1 MEIWM
6 SSEKDVLVGKAEH
19 TARNKVEP
27 IVNQLLH
34 KVELACGLERWSV
47 IFIVMRDEW
56 IGSYPEI
63 KRYHKSKKDV
73 ELRVQLPFFEFKDAD
88 DLKQIKMLLDALS
101 RSVDMMEEIN
111 NLKLTKEDARALRES
126 VEKARV
132 QLGCA

>member
-19 TARNKVEP
+19 TARHKVEP

-63 KRYHKSKKDV
+63 KRYHKSKKMWNCV
-73 ELRVQLPFFEFKDAD
+73 SNCHFSS
-88 DLKQIKMLLDALS
+88 LKMRMTLS
-101 RSVDMMEEIN
+101 R
-111 NLKLTKEDARALRES
+111 
-126 VEKARV
+126 
-132 QLGCA
+132 